1 MPVWLWNTIFLIMA
15 LVTLIATPILIM
27 DVSQSKD
34 EDDKDYT
41 KRKPKAICKA
51 LISGIIFAASFV
63 CVFFGFAQVHR
74 FTPTRYT
81 VTDTSPIYYIESE
94 GTRLDGYIKTG
105 DDDNGNPELTPFYS
119 EETYKHYYYVEPVT
133 HKRHDLTLDGNM
145 AIAIGTEGDTE
156 PHIEFRRNWC
166 GPVYV
171 RETVLVTPIGNYNI
185 AKGED

>member
-1 MPVWLWNTIFLIMA
+1 MPVWLWNTIFLPVAIA
-15 LVTLIATPILIM
+15 TLISTAILAI
-27 DVSQSKD
+27 DISQSEE
-34 EDDKDYT
+34 EDDKDYA

-63 CVFFGFAQVHR
+63 CIFFGFAQVHK

-81 VTDTSPIYYIESE
+81 VTDTSPVYYATTKASY
-94 GTRLDGYIKTG
+94 GG
-105 DDDNGNPELTPFYS
+105 
-119 EETYKHYYYVEPVT
+119 EEKEYKSYYYAEPVT
-133 HKRHDLTLDGNM
+133 NKRHDLTLDGNM

-166 GPVYV
+166 GPIYV
-171 RETVLVTPIGNYNI
+171 SETVLVTPIGNYHI